1 MEDTNKY
8 ILVLGSKPNS
18 FIPNLNYS
26 HIYAANGAAEKIVGL
41 RKNSKT
47 VEFTSIV
54 GGLEFLKNLKVQKR
68 VIKSNPD
75 NLISRINKIDIK
87 KYNFSKQPNYEF
99 FSNFKQ
105 LMFQSNFF
113 KFGFLDIILKEMNY
127 ENKLLYKL
135 KHLFKSIKTGGSI
148 GASTGFFA
156 ILYALNKHPEH
167 NMIISGI
174 GMSGGGQY
182 YDINSDRYTKRARVD
197 NKLILNLKKKYKDR
211 LFTTDKNLSQYGKLK
226 IFNL

>member
-8 ILVLGSKPNS
+8 ILVLGSKPDS

-26 HIYAANGAAEKIVGL
+26 HIYAANGAAEKTVGL

-105 LMFQSNFF
+105 
-113 KFGFLDIILKEMNY
+113 FL
-127 ENKLLYKL
+127 
-135 KHLFKSIKTGGSI
+135 KSI
-148 GASTGFFA
+148 
-156 ILYALNKHPEH
+156 
-167 NMIISGI
+167 
-174 GMSGGGQY
+174 
-182 YDINSDRYTKRARVD
+182 
-197 NKLILNLKKKYKDR
+197 
-211 LFTTDKNLSQYGKLK
+211 
-226 IFNL
+226 

>member
-8 ILVLGSKPNS
+8 ILVLGSKPDS

-26 HIYAANGAAEKIVGL
+26 HIYAANGAAEKTVDL
-41 RKNSKT
+41 KKNSET
-47 VEFTSIV
+47 IEFTSIV

-68 VIKSNPD
+68 VIESNPD
-75 NLISRINKIDIK
+75 NLISRVNEIDIN

-99 FSNFKQ
+99 FSNFNQ

-113 KFGFLDIILKEMNY
+113 KFGFLDIISKEMNY

-135 KHLFKSIKTGGSI
+135 KHLFKCIKSGI

-167 NMIISGI
+167 NIIISGI

-182 YDINSDRYTKRARVD
+182 YDINSDRYTKRAMVD
-197 NKLILNLKKKYKDR
+197 KKLILNLKKKYKDR
-211 LFTTDKNLSQYGKLK
+211 LFTTDENLSYYGKLK
-226 IFNL
+226 IWNL